1 MGRSIL
7 VLLLCI
13 NAIPVASAHL
23 MVAQQ
28 GTLNVVDGGAF
39 MVISLP
45 ISAFTSVDDD
55 GDGKLSREE
64 FARHQA
70 DLRAAVMQGMQLRDS
85 DWRPTATRPDAH
97 ARIQRRSASAAWQAS
112 TWALKPGN
120 YW

>member
-28 GTLNVVDGGAF
+28 GTLNVVDGGA
-39 MVISLP
+39 
-45 ISAFTSVDDD
+45 VDDD

-64 FARHQA
+64 FARHQT

-85 DWRPTATRPDAH
+85 DGVRPLQGLMLTPVFSDEAP
-97 ARIQRRSASAAWQAS
+97 QQ
-112 TWALKPGN
+112 PGRLQPGH
-120 YW
+120 

>member
-85 DWRPTATRPDAH
+85 DGVRPLQGLMLTPVFSDEAP
-97 ARIQRRSASAAWQAS
+97 QQ
-112 TWALKPGN
+112 PGRLQPGH
-120 YW
+120 